1 MGQVLVRRGFFSVYI
16 MKETS
21 KRLLQ
26 KFRET
31 LVNLS
36 SFQLDVYSSGAAF
49 FIFISMIPF
58 ILIILYIIP
67 YISFSQTEFITL
79 IVRFIPDDFQMATE
93 VLIRGLYSRSRAIL
107 PISIITLLWSASR
120 GILAIT
126 KGLNR
131 INHVDENRNYFIV
144 RGISILYTLLMIVVV
159 MLLFIL
165 GLFGKRIFRLIE
177 QNFENLH
184 GIASSI
190 YHYSDLIVI
199 VFLFLLFLF
208 MYKFLPARHM
218 ILKEQ
223 LPGAL
228 LASVV
233 WWGFTE
239 LFSYYILQYNAYSMY
254 GSLAMVVMLLVWIY
268 AGLYF
273 FFFGAWLNLRI
284 SLK

>member
-31 LVNLS
+31 LGNLS

-79 IVRFIPDDFQMATE
+79 IVRFIPDDFQIATE

>member
-16 MKETS
+16 MKESS

-31 LVNLS
+31 LGNLS

-144 RGISILYTLLMIVVV
+144 RGISILYTLLMIVGV

>member
-1 MGQVLVRRGFFSVYI
+1 

-31 LVNLS
+31 LGNLS

-144 RGISILYTLLMIVVV
+144 RGISILYTVLMIVVV

-228 LASVV
+228 LSSVV